1 MKTEESAQD
10 EGEVQ
15 MPYQNNELF
24 DELKLKLDNI
34 NVWIREIH
42 ERIKVVVSNSKAIAE
57 LEQDLVSLKEK
68 V

>member
-34 NVWIREIH
+34 NV
-42 ERIKVVVSNSKAIAE
+42 
-57 LEQDLVSLKEK
+57 
-68 V
+68 